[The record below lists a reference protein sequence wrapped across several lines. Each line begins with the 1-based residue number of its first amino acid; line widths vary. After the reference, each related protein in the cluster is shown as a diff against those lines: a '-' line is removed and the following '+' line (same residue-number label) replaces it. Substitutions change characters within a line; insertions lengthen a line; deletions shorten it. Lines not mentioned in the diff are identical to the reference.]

1 MDHEFPEANTVEGGR
16 PTVGKRASVIGDT
29 GFDAAGGVRQMLG
42 GATQIEARFEVR
54 TIHDFT
60 ETAIAFAGRSSLMDS
75 LSLGFYVSYG
85 ETTKR
90 HVSATAKVSAALRLR
105 F

>member
-1 MDHEFPEANTVEGGR
+1 MDHEFPEAKTIEGGQ
-16 PTVGKRASVIGDT
+16 PTVGKRASIIGDT
-29 GFDAAGGVRQMLG
+29 GFDAAVGVRQMLD
-42 GATQIEARFEVR
+42 GATQIEARLEVR

-60 ETAIAFAGRSSLMDS
+60 ETAIAFAGRRSLTDS
-75 LSLGFYVSYG
+75 LSLGLYVSYG

-90 HVSATAKVSAALRLR
+90 HVSATAKIGAALRLG